1 MNEPPLWMNLATEKT
16 KSSAGLVGTALPNS
30 VNLEVKQ
37 SKGRKEITL
46 WILEVDF
53 TEARMEYARKWERIE
68 VYRQFYGTYQP
79 VQASVH
85 IFGL

>member
-1 MNEPPLWMNLATEKT
+1 MNLATEKA

-37 SKGRKEITL
+37 SQGRKEITL

-53 TEARMEYARKWERIE
+53 TEARMEYARK
-68 VYRQFYGTYQP
+68 
-79 VQASVH
+79 
-85 IFGL
+85 

>member
-1 MNEPPLWMNLATEKT
+1 MNLATEKT

-53 TEARMEYARKWERIE
+53 TEARMEYARK
-68 VYRQFYGTYQP
+68 
-79 VQASVH
+79 
-85 IFGL
+85 